1 MRVVFLGIGA
11 EQIGVELLS
20 AVLRR
25 AGHDVRLVFNPSL
38 FDDRFQ
44 LRIPALARRFDREA
58 ALVQRAIALR
68 PDVVA
73 MSVLSSTYQSGL
85 AMARAIRESTG
96 AKVIFG
102 GVHPS
107 AVPEVVI
114 AEAAI
119 DAVCVGEGDEGFP
132 AMLDAWSRGD
142 DDSPV
147 PNMWFKR
154 ADGLVVRGPQTG
166 FIQDLDALPFPD
178 KALYADE
185 FDVGDPYMTITG
197 RGCPYRCTFCF
208 NNFWAKLPQRSGAK
222 GGRYVRQRSVDHV
235 IGELKA
241 AKRQFRL
248 RFVDFEDD
256 IFTVDKPWLKAFL
269 EAYRAEIRVP
279 WMCLSHPKYVDEDIV
294 RWMKEA
300 GCTWVQIGI
309 QSLDE
314 QYKHAAMRRYESV
327 GDVAWALDAFRA
339 AGIGV
344 RGDHIFG
351 GPGEPPDAQEVAR
364 KFYVAHPPRR
374 ISTYW
379 MTWLPGVEMTQ
390 RAVEAGVLSAEDSAR
405 LDHGLSPTFH
415 DNGAVRDP
423 EELRRFTN
431 YEALFRVLPGLPPA
445 LRERARA
452 EWFNGIPVPA
462 LKTLAMA
469 GDIVLGFANRHP
481 SHRQYA
487 QHYARQIVRHVMA

>member
-20 AVLRR
+20 AVLKR

-44 LRIPALARRFDREA
+44 LRIPTLARRFDREA
-58 ALVQRAIALR
+58 ALVRDAIALA

-85 AMARAIRESTG
+85 AMATAIREGTG
-96 AKVIFG
+96 AKIIFG

-114 AEAAI
+114 AEPAV
-119 DAVCVGEGDEGFP
+119 DAVCVGEGDEAFP
-132 AMLDAWSRGD
+132 AMLAAWEAGNPED
-142 DDSPV
+142 PIA
-147 PNMWFKR
+147 NMWFKR
-154 ADGLVVRGPQTG
+154 TNGDIVRGPQAG
-166 FIQDLDALPFPD
+166 FLQDLDSLPFAD

-208 NNFWAKLPQRSGAK
+208 NNFWAKLPQRSGVKA
-222 GGRYVRQRSVDHV
+222 GRYVRQRSVAHV
-235 IGELKA
+235 IGELSA
-241 AKRQFRL
+241 AKKRWRL

-269 EAYRAEIRVP
+269 EAYRAEIGVP
-279 WMCLSHPKYVDEDIV
+279 WMCLSHPKYVDDDIV

-314 QYKHAAMRRYESV
+314 QYKHAKMRRYESV
-327 GDVAWALDAFRA
+327 GDVAWALDAFRK

-351 GPGEPPDAQEVAR
+351 GPGEPADSQEVAR
-364 KFYVAHPPRR
+364 VFYVAHPPKR

-390 RAVEAGVLSAEDSAR
+390 QAVDAGVLTTEDVDR
-405 LDHGLSPTFH
+405 LNRGLAPTFH
-415 DNGAVRDP
+415 EFGAVRDP
-423 EELRRFTN
+423 AEMRRFAN
-431 YEALFRVLPGLPPA
+431 YEALFRILPGLPTG

-452 EWFNGIPVPA
+452 EWFNGVPLPA
-462 LKTLAMA
+462 LKAFSMA
-469 GDIVLGFANRHP
+469 GDIALGFANRHP

-487 QHYARQIVRHVMA
+487 QHYVRQVIKHVMG